1 MQELKKCPCGSVP
14 KSLQINAQDRD
25 KWAFVSGD
33 CCGEWSIEYRNNYAR
48 VPSEE
53 SMERARVAWNNAPR
67 EALRQQTAPVDL
79 EQFREACHWMK
90 AHGSLQR
97 CAEADRLLS
106 IIDNSSQRPV
116 VDDARMA
123 RALEWLRAIAECS
136 EDPAD
141 KPHIEAIEEAI
152 SAYQQNNGDQKR

>member
-1 MQELKKCPCGSVP
+1 MGNDIEQRALAILAETLGRTKE
-14 KSLQINAQDRD
+14 QM
-25 KWAFVSGD
+25 GD
-33 CCGEWSIEYRNNYAR
+33 PEPDAYVTEVEA
-48 VPSEE
+48 V
-53 SMERARVAWNNAPR
+53 RAIAAAIR
-67 EALRQQTAPVDL
+67 
-79 EQFREACHWMK
+79 
-90 AHGSLQR
+90 
-97 CAEADRLLS
+97 
-106 IIDNSSQRPV
+106 QRPV